1 MLVLVT
7 FLMLPPDPIAQS
19 LTFPRDARSCRQRD
33 RAHDGG
39 VTGLLIGLRNARD
52 GGVIVHLAKDEPGY
66 PDALAATSAC

>member
-7 FLMLPPDPIAQS
+7 ILMLPPDPIAQS

-39 VTGLLIGLRNARD
+39 VTGLLILHQGGGNVSLLGLMSTRS
-52 GGVIVHLAKDEPGY
+52 P
-66 PDALAATSAC
+66 